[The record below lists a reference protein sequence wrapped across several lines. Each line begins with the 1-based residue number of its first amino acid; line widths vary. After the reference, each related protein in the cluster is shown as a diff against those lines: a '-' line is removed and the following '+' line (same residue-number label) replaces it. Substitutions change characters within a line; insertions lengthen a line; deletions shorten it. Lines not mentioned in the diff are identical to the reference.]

1 MSMQKACCFN
11 FKLTV
16 TKVKMF
22 EKNKKKKKNTH
33 LNDEIVE
40 NGRIINW
47 ITRACSFR
55 SFLYKANAF
64 L

>member
-1 MSMQKACCFN
+1 
-11 FKLTV
+11 
-16 TKVKMF
+16 MF
-22 EKNKKKKKNTH
+22 ERTNKKPQKH
-33 LNDEIVE
+33 LNGEIVE